1 MEPQR
6 GGQGP
11 IWAAEPY
18 DDDAFIFHYF
28 NFSSTKRKHAQ
39 TRRHTYLRNYSNDF
53 DLRKIRVTH
62 NLQQRKDC
70 VTRGAPV
77 FRANQNKITQL
88 IDIINLSASV
98 NMCFSSYHVETQLPL
113 SQIFP
118 NAESQMQMGRFHTL
132 TFTFKQ

>member
-1 MEPQR
+1 MTMLSFL
-6 GGQGP
+6 
-11 IWAAEPY
+11 IIS
-18 DDDAFIFHYF
+18 IFLLQSVNMH
-28 NFSSTKRKHAQ
+28 KHADI
-39 TRRHTYLRNYSNDF
+39 RTYVYYSNDF

-77 FRANQNKITQL
+77 FRAIQNKITQL

-113 SQIFP
+113 TVSQIFP